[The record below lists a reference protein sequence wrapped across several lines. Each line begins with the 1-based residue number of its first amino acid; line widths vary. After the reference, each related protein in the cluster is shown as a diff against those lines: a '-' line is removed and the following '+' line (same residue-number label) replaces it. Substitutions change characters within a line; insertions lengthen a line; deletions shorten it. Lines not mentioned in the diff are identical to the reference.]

1 MRLPWLTKVT
11 GLRWASVLAAVVGV
25 LICWLLLEAGQEI
38 RLEPVGGDAR
48 QNLHAAYNLVV
59 GGTYGF
65 EENPAIPG
73 YRREPLPNL
82 ILASVLSLSKGP
94 GLPQPFSRFLADP
107 GLLEQ
112 ALKVNLLY
120 ALMLFAGLWWL
131 CWLLFRPPWLAH
143 IVAMGVLL
151 GSWSFLVSSELENFK
166 TELPAAAFFVLSA
179 VLLVLARRRPG
190 APLALLAGSGIS
202 LVLLTKASGQYVC
215 MIAVPVILV
224 LIMREAQRRHQ
235 RPFVCATALLLG
247 ICLFTVP
254 WMTRNFLLFNDFAL
268 ARGGADVLLIRAS
281 YNKMTADE
289 LRGAFYAFSPER
301 LREDLF
307 EPFLGFA
314 PSQLECDGSLQRFT
328 RNLPCDQRAITAGRL
343 DEVVSFYQ
351 VGKRVVPAKLK
362 ANLPVDQLSD
372 QENALKKIA
381 VRNIQANS
389 LRHLLVTPAFL
400 WKGIWSFAH
409 AYSWSTT
416 ILNGVAM
423 LSLVFMPLLGL
434 WLRKPDWILISL
446 LPAGYFLFYGLST
459 HFLIRYSAPLIPL
472 SLVALALLLHHPF
485 ASQLDRRT
493 MAFGDGMAP

>member
-11 GLRWASVLAAVVGV
+11 GLPWASVLAAVVGV
-25 LICWLLLEAGQEI
+25 LICGLLLEASREI

-65 EENPAIPG
+65 EEDPTIPG

-82 ILASVLSLSKGP
+82 ILATLLTVSKGP
-94 GLPQPFSRFLADP
+94 GLPQPFSRLLADP

-131 CWLLFRPPWLAH
+131 CWLLFRPTWLAQL
-143 IVAMGVLL
+143 VAVGVLL

-179 VLLVLARRRPG
+179 VLLVLARRRPR
-190 APLALLAGSGIS
+190 AHLALLAGIGIS

-215 MIAVPVILV
+215 IVAVPVVLL
-224 LIMREAQRRHQ
+224 LIMREARLRHQ
-235 RPFVCATALLLG
+235 RPLVCAIALLLG
-247 ICLFTVP
+247 ISLFTVP
-254 WMTRNFLLFNDFAL
+254 WMTRNLLLFNDFAL
-268 ARGGADVLLIRAS
+268 ARGGADILLIRAS
-281 YNKMTADE
+281 YNRMKADE
-289 LRGAFYAFSPER
+289 FRGSFYVFAPER

-307 EPFLGFA
+307 EPHLGFT
-314 PSQLECDGSLQRFT
+314 PIQLDCDGSLQRFT
-328 RNLPCDQRAITAGRL
+328 RNLPCDKQAISAGRL

-351 VGKRVVPAKLK
+351 VGKRVVPEKLK
-362 ANLPVDQLSD
+362 ANLPVGQLAD

-381 VRNIQANS
+381 LRSILSNS
-389 LRHLLVTPAFL
+389 FRHLAVTPAFL

-409 AYSWSTT
+409 TYSWSATM
-416 ILNGVAM
+416 LNGIAM
-423 LSLVFMPLLGL
+423 PSLVLMPLFGL
-434 WLRKPDWILISL
+434 WLQKPDWILISL
-446 LPAGYFLFYGLST
+446 LPAGYYLFYGLSS

-472 SLVALALLLHHPF
+472 SLVSLALLLLHPL
-485 ASQLDRRT
+485 SQRLGRREIT
-493 MAFGDGMAP
+493 SGQVMAP